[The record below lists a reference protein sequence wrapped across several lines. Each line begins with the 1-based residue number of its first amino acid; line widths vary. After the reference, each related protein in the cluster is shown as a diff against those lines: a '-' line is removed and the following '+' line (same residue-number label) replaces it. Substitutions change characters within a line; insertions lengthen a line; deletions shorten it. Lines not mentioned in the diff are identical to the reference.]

1 MTPCG
6 RRPNERKHGSLRAC
20 NMGGEA
26 PDFLTFPL
34 TYLLES
40 SAMQVGSPRSSKQVA
55 IADRMG
61 SGLVWIL
68 ALICTRVGEGPPS

>member
-1 MTPCG
+1 MS
-6 RRPNERKHGSLRAC
+6 EKHGSLRAC
-20 NMGGEA
+20 NMGGGA

-40 SAMQVGSPRSSKQVA
+40 SAMVSTCIGSPRSSKQVA

-68 ALICTRVGEGPPS
+68 ALICTRAGEGPPS